1 MNLST
6 FYELIG
12 YTGSLL
18 VALSLNMKSLQRLR
32 IVNMVGA
39 SFFIFYGILIGA
51 LPIVLL
57 NSLTFCVNAYN
68 LWRMWQKRDYFTL
81 MQVRADSAYLK
92 RFLEF
97 YRKEISDFIPTYQF
111 KPDDQQVV
119 VFILRNM
126 MPVGLVIV
134 KPEGEEARIFLDF
147 VIPGYRDFRAGR
159 FLLEESAEF
168 YRQQGIHR
176 LSTAPGSVKHETYL
190 KRMGFY
196 LKTDG
201 RYYYELPTRVIREH
215 I

>member
-1 MNLST
+1 MDYSHL
-6 FYELIG
+6 YELIG

-18 VALSLNMKSLQRLR
+18 IALSLSMKSLQRLR

-39 SFFIFYGILIGA
+39 LFFIFYGILIAA
-51 LPIVLL
+51 LPVVLL
-57 NSLTFCVNAYN
+57 NSLTLCVNAYN

-81 MQVRADSAYLK
+81 MQVRADSAYLN

-97 YRKEISDFIPTYQF
+97 YRKEISEVIPTYQF
-111 KPDDQQVV
+111 KPDDMQVV

-134 KPEGEEARIFLDF
+134 KPEDEEARIFLDF
-147 VIPGYRDFRAGR
+147 VIPGYRDFRAGK
-159 FLLEESAEF
+159 FLFEESAEF

-176 LSTAPGSVKHETYL
+176 LSTASGSAKHEAYL
-190 KRMGFY
+190 KRMGFQI
-196 LKTDG
+196 KADG

>member
-1 MNLST
+1 MELSQL
-6 FYELIG
+6 YELIG

-18 VALSLNMKSLQRLR
+18 VAFSLSMKSLQRLR
-32 IVNMVGA
+32 IVNMAGA
-39 SFFIFYGILIGA
+39 MFFILYGILISA

-57 NSLTFCVNAYN
+57 NGLTLSVNTYN

-97 YRKEISDFIPTYQF
+97 YRKEISEFIPTYQF
-111 KPDDQQVV
+111 MPDEKQVV

-134 KPEGEEARIFLDF
+134 RPEGTEARIFLDF
-147 VIPGYRDFRAGR
+147 VIPGYRDFRAGK
-159 FLLEESAEF
+159 FLFDESAEF
-168 YRQQGIHR
+168 YHQQAVHI
-176 LSTAPGSVKHETYL
+176 LSTAAGSPKHETYL
-190 KRMGFY
+190 KRMGFHI
-196 LKTDG
+196 KDDG
-201 RYYYELPTRVIREH
+201 RYYYVLPTRIIREH

>member
-1 MNLST
+1 MNLSRL
-6 FYELIG
+6 YELIG

-18 VALSLNMKSLQRLR
+18 IAFSLSMKSLQRLR
-32 IVNMVGA
+32 MVNMAGA
-39 SFFIFYGILIGA
+39 SLFIMYGILIGA

-57 NSLTFCVNAYN
+57 NSLTLSVNAYN

-97 YRKEISDFIPTYQF
+97 YRKEISEFIPTYQF
-111 KPDDQQVV
+111 KPDDLQVV

-147 VIPGYRDFRAGR
+147 VIPGYRDFRAGK
-159 FLLEESAEF
+159 FLFEESAEF
-168 YRQQGIHR
+168 YRQQGIHV
-176 LSTAPGSVKHETYL
+176 LSTAPGSLKHETYL
-190 KRMGFY
+190 KRMGFHCEA
-196 LKTDG
+196 DG

>member
-1 MNLST
+1 MDLSQ

-18 VALSLNMKSLQRLR
+18 VAFSLSMKSLQRLR

-39 SFFIFYGILIGA
+39 AFFILYGILIAA
-51 LPIVLL
+51 LPVVLL
-57 NSLTFCVNAYN
+57 NSLTLCLNAYN
-68 LWRMWQKRDYFTL
+68 LWRMWQRRDYFTL

-97 YRKEISDFIPTYQF
+97 YRKEISEFIPTYRF

-147 VIPGYRDFRAGR
+147 VIPGYRDFRAGK
-159 FLLEESAEF
+159 FLFEESAEF
-168 YRQQGIHR
+168 YRQQGIR
-176 LSTAPGSVKHETYL
+176 ILSTAPGSARHETYL
-190 KRMGFY
+190 KRMGFH
-196 LKTDG
+196 TEADG
-201 RYYYELPTRVIREH
+201 RYYYELPTRLIREH

>member
-196 LKTDG
+196 LKADG

>member
-1 MNLST
+1 MDLSS

-12 YTGSLL
+12 YAGSLL
-18 VALSLNMKSLQRLR
+18 VALSLSMKSLQRLR

-39 SFFIFYGILIGA
+39 VFFIVYGILIGA
-51 LPIVLL
+51 FPIAFL
-57 NSLTFCVNAYN
+57 NGLTFVVNAYN
-68 LWRMWQKRDYFTL
+68 LWRMWQTRDYFTL
-81 MQVRADSAYLK
+81 MQVRADSSYLK

-97 YRKEISDFIPTYQF
+97 YRKEISEFIPTYQF

-126 MPVGLVIV
+126 LPVGLVIV

-147 VIPGYRDFRAGR
+147 VIPGYRDFRAGK

-168 YRQQGIHR
+168 YRQLGIHR
-176 LSTAPGSVKHETYL
+176 LSTAPGSAKHETYL
-190 KRMGFY
+190 KRMGFR
-196 LKTDG
+196 LEADG

>member
-1 MNLST
+1 MNPSQL
-6 FYELIG
+6 YELIG

-18 VALSLNMKSLQRLR
+18 VAISLSMKSLQRLR

-39 SFFIFYGILIGA
+39 LFFILYGILIRA

-57 NSLTFCVNAYN
+57 NGLTFGVNAYN

-81 MQVRADSAYLK
+81 MQVRADSAYLD

-97 YRKEISDFIPTYQF
+97 YREEISGFIPTYQF

-126 MPVGLVIV
+126 LPVGLVIV
-134 KPEGEEARIFLDF
+134 KPQGETARIFLDF
-147 VIPGYRDFRAGR
+147 VIPGYRDFRAGK
-159 FLLEESAEF
+159 FLFEESAEF
-168 YRQQGIHR
+168 YRQKGIHR
-176 LSTAPGSVKHETYL
+176 LSTAPGSPKHETYL
-190 KRMGFY
+190 KRMGFQMEA
-196 LKTDG
+196 DG
-201 RYYYELPTRVIREH
+201 QYTSELPTRVIREN